1 MGSKLKMGMVGGG
14 PGAFIGRIHRMAAEL
29 DGDAQLVCGAFSSDP
44 ERSREA
50 GNSFHLAP
58 DRVYESYA
66 RMFEVEVGRPF
77 AQRMDFVVI
86 ATPNHLHYEPAR
98 LALESGFHVVVDKPM
113 CFSLE
118 EARALQE
125 VVERSGKILA
135 VTYTYSGYPMVKQ
148 ARSLVADGRIG
159 RVRKIYAEYTQGWLS
174 SNLEAS
180 GSKQASW
187 RTDPARSGAGGAI
200 GDIGTHVAHLAEYVS
215 GLSITHV
222 NAMLNTFVQGR
233 RLDDD
238 SSMLVRFDNGA
249 SGVLVATQ
257 IAAGEENNLSIRL
270 YGDKGAIEWQQLEP
284 NSLVVRS
291 PEGPVEIFRTGRVYL
306 EEAAA
311 RNSRTPPGHPEG
323 YTEAF
328 ANLYGA
334 FFRAARAQAGG
345 ANIDLRDCDVPG
357 VTDGTRGMAFI
368 EAVIRS
374 AQSDQKW
381 TELV

>member
-1 MGSKLKMGMVGGG
+1 MCAKLKMGMVGGG

-291 PEGPVEIFRTGRVYL
+291 LEGPVEIFRTGRVYL

-323 YTEAF
+323 YIEAF
-328 ANLYGA
+328 ANLFGA
-334 FFRAARAQAGG
+334 FFRAVRAQAGG
-345 ANIDLRDCDVPG
+345 ANIDLRDYDVPG
-357 VTDGTRGMAFI
+357 VTDGVRGMAFI

>member
-1 MGSKLKMGMVGGG
+1 MTPKLKMGLIGGG

-29 DGDAQLVCGAFSSDP
+29 DGDAELVCGAFSSNP
-44 ERSREA
+44 ERSRSA
-50 GNSFHLAP
+50 GESFHLAP
-58 DRVYESYA
+58 DRAYESYA
-66 RMFEVEVGRPF
+66 RMFEIEKARPVG
-77 AQRMDFVVI
+77 QRMDFAVI

-113 CFSLE
+113 CLSLE
-118 EARALQE
+118 EARSLQR

-148 ARSLVADGRIG
+148 ARSLVASGRIG
-159 RVRKIYAEYTQGWLS
+159 TVRKIYAEYTQGWLS
-174 SNLEAS
+174 SDLEAS

-200 GDIGTHVAHLAEYVS
+200 GDIGTHAAHLVEYVS
-215 GLSITHV
+215 GLRITHL
-222 NAMLNTFVQGR
+222 NALLNTFVQGR

-238 SSMLVRFDNGA
+238 SSMLVRFNSGA

-257 IAAGEENNLSIRL
+257 VAAGEENNLSIRL
-270 YGDKGAIEWQQLEP
+270 YGDKGAIEWHQLEP

-291 PEGPVEIFRTGRVYL
+291 LEGPIETFRTGWGYVG
-306 EEAAA
+306 EAAA

-323 YTEAF
+323 YIEAF
-328 ANLYGA
+328 ANIYAA
-334 FFRAARAQAGG
+334 FFRAVRDQAGG
-345 ANIDLRDCDVPG
+345 ANIDLRDYDFPG
-357 VTDGTRGMAFI
+357 VTDGVRGMAFI
-368 EAVIRS
+368 EAVVRS

-381 TELV
+381 TEFA

>member
-1 MGSKLKMGMVGGG
+1 MCAKLKMGMVGGG

-50 GNSFHLAP
+50 GSSFHLAP

-323 YTEAF
+323 YIEAF